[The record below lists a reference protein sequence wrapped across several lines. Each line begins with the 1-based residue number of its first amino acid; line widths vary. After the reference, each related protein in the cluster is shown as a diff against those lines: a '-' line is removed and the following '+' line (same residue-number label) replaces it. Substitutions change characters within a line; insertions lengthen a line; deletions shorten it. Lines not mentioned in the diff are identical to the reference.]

1 MQQRQVSLATIDIS
15 KLMPLQQV
23 SDAEL
28 QGYYQQHQ
36 SSFIAPETVKVRY
49 IEMDAAA
56 INDKMTVSNA
66 EISAYYD
73 QHKGSFTQPA
83 RSDYSVIQ
91 VKTEAEAKAIAGQL
105 ASGADFATL
114 AKEKSTDIIS
124 RKNGGELGW
133 LEQETTPDE
142 IRAAKLSHKGDV
154 SAPIASS
161 VGYLIVRLNGIQP
174 AVVKPLSEVR
184 AEIADKVKQQ
194 KALDAFY
201 ALQQKVSDAATN
213 DNDSLAGAEDAAGVK
228 ATETGWFS
236 RDSVPQVLDF
246 KPITQA
252 IFDGSLFGEN
262 GTPGSNSD
270 VISVEGDRAF
280 VLRVSEHK
288 PEAVKPFDQVRDQ
301 VTELLKRQKAIAQAR
316 SDGEK
321 LLAALQAGKG
331 EASLKAAG
339 LRFGAEQTLTRA
351 SEDRQLTDT
360 VFAMPHPQTDK
371 PVYGISTDRHDNI
384 ALIRL
389 NAVTAGHLS
398 AEQMKAFASQM
409 LTGETGITFDALM
422 DNLRDNAKIK
432 LGAAADV
439 Q

>member
-1 MQQRQVSLATIDIS
+1 M
-15 KLMPLQQV
+15 
-23 SDAEL
+23 
-28 QGYYQQHQ
+28 
-36 SSFIAPETVKVRY
+36 
-49 IEMDAAA
+49 
-56 INDKMTVSNA
+56 
-66 EISAYYD
+66 
-73 QHKGSFTQPA
+73 
-83 RSDYSVIQ
+83 
-91 VKTEAEAKAIAGQL
+91 
-105 ASGADFATL
+105 
-114 AKEKSTDIIS
+114 
-124 RKNGGELGW
+124 
-133 LEQETTPDE
+133 
-142 IRAAKLSHKGDV
+142 
-154 SAPIASS
+154 
-161 VGYLIVRLNGIQP
+161 
-174 AVVKPLSEVR
+174 
-184 AEIADKVKQQ
+184 
-194 KALDAFY
+194 
-201 ALQQKVSDAATN
+201 
-213 DNDSLAGAEDAAGVK
+213 
-228 ATETGWFS
+228 
-236 RDSVPQVLDF
+236 
-246 KPITQA
+246 
-252 IFDGSLFGEN
+252 
-262 GTPGSNSD
+262 
-270 VISVEGDRAF
+270 
-280 VLRVSEHK
+280 
-288 PEAVKPFDQVRDQ
+288 KPFDQVRDQ